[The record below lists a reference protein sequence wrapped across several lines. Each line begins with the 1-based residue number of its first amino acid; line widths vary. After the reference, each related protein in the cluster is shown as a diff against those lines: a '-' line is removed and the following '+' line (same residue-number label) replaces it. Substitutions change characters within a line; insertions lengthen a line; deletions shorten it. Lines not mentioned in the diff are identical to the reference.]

1 MSLEPA
7 HYDPVLELLF
17 QFFLLSTLLVFLLA
31 GALIALRKVG
41 KLLLL
46 LIS

>member
-1 MSLEPA
+1 MSFEPS

-31 GALIALRKVG
+31 GALIVMYKVG
-41 KLLLL
+41 KLIKI